1 MADIITISV
10 TGAAAISYTCAPGNN
25 AELIDFRLKLSAV
38 PTTSED
44 FTATINANAGAVYDI
59 EAYRKDLSLLSDP
72 SLIVIGGSDEFV
84 VEAGGSWDFAYTN
97 TDEVTYGLQIRY
109 RRKV

>member
-1 MADIITISV
+1 MSDIITMEK
-10 TGAAAISYTCAPGNN
+10 TGAAAIAYSVAPGFS

-44 FTATINANAGAVYDI
+44 FTATINAEDGAVYDAEI
-59 EAYRKDLSLLSDP
+59 YRKDLSLLSDP
-72 SLIVIGGSDEFV
+72 SVILIGGTDEFV
-84 VEAGGSWDFAYTN
+84 IEDGGSWDFAYTN
-97 TDEVTYGLQIRY
+97 SDTVTYGLQIRY